1 MLKAKFPINMAF
13 KPWVCLALHPVL
25 GLSPFFRRAGWAGGG
40 AGAGSLSWKG
50 DS

>member
-25 GLSPFFRRAGWAGGG
+25 GLSPFFRLGRRGGRSREPELEG
-40 AGAGSLSWKG
+40 
-50 DS
+50 